1 MSMLTRDE
9 IIDAL
14 KESKVRLRN
23 LLIEIR
29 LYNLDGYQFD
39 FVSHPRLFDEVD
51 GIKKIVDEID
61 NIVYQN
67 K

>member
-9 IIDAL
+9 IIDEL
-14 KESKVRLRN
+14 KNSKTRLRN

-29 LYNLDGYQFD
+29 LHNQDGHQFD
-39 FVSHPRLFDEVD
+39 FVSHPRLSDEID

-61 NIVYQN
+61 SIVYQN